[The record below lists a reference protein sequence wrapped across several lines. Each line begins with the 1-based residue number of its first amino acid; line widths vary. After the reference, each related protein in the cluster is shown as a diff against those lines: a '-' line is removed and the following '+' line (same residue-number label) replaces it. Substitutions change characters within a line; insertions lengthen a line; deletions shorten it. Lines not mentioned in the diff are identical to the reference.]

1 MPAGRPPLP
10 ANVHALNGNPS
21 KLPDGKLQPTVEPTV
36 ELPPPP
42 EVLNEA
48 ARKVWYELG
57 EDLRTLGLI
66 SKVYSPVFALLCAA
80 QADWMR
86 LRAALERAYAAGA
99 EGELAGYVAKYD
111 SGATQIT
118 GLHVALNKAEEKL
131 LKYAQEFGLTPSSR
145 TKVTMG
151 GSAQMALSFPDQAD
165 PMAAFTRAAAN
176 ASPRT

>member
-21 KLPDGKLQPTVEPTV
+21 KKPEDQLKPAVEPTV
-36 ELPPPP
+36 ELPAPP
-42 EVLNEA
+42 EVLNEE

-80 QADWMR
+80 KADWQR
-86 LRAALERAYAAGA
+86 LRAKLEAAYAKG
-99 EGELAGYVAKYD
+99 GEDDCLGYVARYD

-131 LKYAQEFGLTPSSR
+131 LKYAQEFGLTPASR

-151 GSAQMALSFPDQAD
+151 GSAQMALFPDQAD
-165 PMAAFTRAAAN
+165 PMATYTRAAAN
-176 ASPRT
+176 VTGRT

>member
-21 KLPDGKLQPTVEPTV
+21 KKPESELAPGAEPTV

-42 EVLNEA
+42 DVLNEQ

-80 QADWMR
+80 KADWMR
-86 LRAALERAYAAGA
+86 MRAALEKAYAAGA
-99 EGELAGYVAKYD
+99 EDELRGYVARYD

-131 LKYAQEFGLTPSSR
+131 LRYAQEFGLTPASR

-151 GSAQMALSFPDQAD
+151 GSAQMALFPDQTD

-176 ASPRT
+176 ATGRT